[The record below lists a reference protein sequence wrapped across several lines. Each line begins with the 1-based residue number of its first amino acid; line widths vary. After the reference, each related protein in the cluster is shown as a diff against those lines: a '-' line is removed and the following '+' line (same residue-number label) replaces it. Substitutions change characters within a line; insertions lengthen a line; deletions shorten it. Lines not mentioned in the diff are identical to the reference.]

1 MHLFGLI
8 GYPLT
13 HSWSEIYFTRKF
25 AEEGISNA
33 KYRLFEIPD
42 IKDLENLIR
51 TIPNLRGFNVTI
63 PYKEK
68 ILPYLHDL
76 SPEATETGAVNVVLV
91 ERKGDAV
98 HLTGMNTDVGG
109 FAGTLPEPFPYKKA
123 LILGTGGAAKA
134 VARALRSKNTDIMFV
149 SRNRQED
156 GIITYQELMEDPGM
170 LKTRTM
176 IVNATPTGMYPKAG
190 EAPDIPYDAITPEHF
205 LYDLVYNPGNTL
217 FMQKGEA
224 RGAKVVNGYN
234 MFTRQA
240 EAAFHLF
247 KKMI

>member
-1 MHLFGLI
+1 MNLFGLI

-13 HSWSEIYFTRKF
+13 HSWSEIYFSRKF

-33 KYRLFEIPD
+33 KYRLFELPD
-42 IKDLENLIR
+42 IHDLDDLLKTN
-51 TIPNLRGFNVTI
+51 PNLRGFNVTI

-68 ILPYLHDL
+68 ILPYLHGL
-76 SPEATETGAVNVVLV
+76 TPEAKETGAANVVLV
-91 ERKGDAV
+91 ERDGENV
-98 HLTGMNTDVGG
+98 RLNGMNTDVEG
-109 FAGTLPEPFPYKKA
+109 FSGTLPEPFPHKKA

-134 VARALRSKNTDIMFV
+134 VARVLKSKNTEIVFV
-149 SRNRQED
+149 SRNKQDE
-156 GIITYQELMEDPGM
+156 GIITYRELMEKPGM
-170 LKTRTM
+170 MKTHTM
-176 IVNATPTGMYPKAG
+176 IVNATPTGMFPDTGK
-190 EAPDIPYDAITPEHF
+190 APDIPWEEITPEHF

>member
-91 ERKGDAV
+91 EREGDAV

-109 FAGTLPEPFPYKKA
+109 FADTLPEPFLYKKA

-149 SRNRQED
+149 SATDRKMGSSPTRNSW
-156 GIITYQELMEDPGM
+156 
-170 LKTRTM
+170 RT
-176 IVNATPTGMYPKAG
+176 
-190 EAPDIPYDAITPEHF
+190 
-205 LYDLVYNPGNTL
+205 LVC
-217 FMQKGEA
+217 
-224 RGAKVVNGYN
+224 
-234 MFTRQA
+234 
-240 EAAFHLF
+240 
-247 KKMI
+247 